1 MCAHVRETALRCTAL
16 HRVSLCSD
24 LLAALGRFF
33 SHVLHRCRTQV
44 SASSEAG
51 AGGGTTL
58 SYTGYVDRGARIEAR
73 FSKRFLKMTGRITT
87 VVRGQE
93 RPSTRFAMRL
103 VARGEG
109 IGLGV

>member
-1 MCAHVRETALRCTAL
+1 MLPTPQVQG
-16 HRVSLCSD
+16 SL
-24 LLAALGRFF
+24 
-33 SHVLHRCRTQV
+33 
-44 SASSEAG
+44 EAG

-73 FSKRFLKMTGRITT
+73 FSKRFVKMTGRMTS

-109 IGLGV
+109 KGLTAMTK

>member
-1 MCAHVRETALRCTAL
+1 MNKNQIQDTK
-16 HRVSLCSD
+16 D
-24 LLAALGRFF
+24 
-33 SHVLHRCRTQV
+33 
-44 SASSEAG
+44 AG
-51 AGGGTTL
+51 AAGGTTM

-73 FSKRFLKMTGRITT
+73 FSKRFVKMTGRLTT

-109 IGLGV
+109 KGLG